1 MKATVTKSDLVLGIN
16 RAAGALPQRP
26 SSLQIL
32 QNILLEFDPSE
43 GIIRATATDLEI
55 AVVVEIPATVKIQGS
70 TTLPGKKLQETIREL
85 PEGEISLTG
94 NDKNTMTLKCGKARA
109 VIKGIGREE
118 YPGLPVL
125 SDGAKGAPQID
136 GAMAFKAQ
144 ASVLKNAIKKTI
156 VAASHDEARQ
166 FLTGASLVITAKKTE
181 FVATDG
187 HRLAICD
194 FKTETK
200 LKKGDEIN
208 VIIPLRI
215 LSELSSNLPDD
226 GIVEVQVGDTQILF
240 VSESGIYYSRLVAEK
255 FPDYEKIIP
264 KSTDR
269 KIAIS
274 RRDLIDALRCVSPFS
289 NPRTHAVLVSI
300 KSDRLIIKA
309 ETPEFGEGQD
319 EVEADIKGGSALDI
333 SFNSN
338 YLMDGL
344 KVLKG
349 EDLQFEVGAKIS
361 PAVLTSEEDSGFRYI
376 LMPLRQ

>member
-156 VAASHDEARQ
+156 VGASHDEARQ